1 MNLGQSFGEMRLRIL
16 QLEDELEAR
25 GCVIPPPIIEAR
37 PLQPAVVPAA
47 GSEEPPPVLHMVMAP
62 PGRGGNNR
70 GIGKRVYEAIP
81 DEYPGETVGEI
92 AAILGDTTSQ
102 RVAAWVTHFH
112 DVVRTGERGT
122 YRYYRRKAA

>member
-1 MNLGQSFGEMRLRIL
+1 MNLGHSFGEMRLRIQ
-16 QLEDELEAR
+16 QLED
-25 GCVIPPPIIEAR
+25 VIEA
-37 PLQPAVVPAA
+37 LGGVVPSPITHMPRPARMPSGEA
-47 GSEEPPPVLHMVMAP
+47 DDPPPVVHVTVIP
-62 PGRGGNNR
+62 PGRGGNRR

-122 YRYYRRKAA
+122 YRYYRKKAA

>member
-1 MNLGQSFGEMRLRIL
+1 MNLGHGFGEMRLRIQ
-16 QLEDELEAR
+16 QLEDA
-25 GCVIPPPIIEAR
+25 IEA
-37 PLQPAVVPAA
+37 LGGVVPSPITQTPPAPMPA
-47 GSEEPPPVLHMVMAP
+47 RETDDTPPVVHATVIP
-62 PGRGGNNR
+62 PGRGGNSR

-102 RVAAWVTHFH
+102 RVAAWVTHFR